1 LGSLVVTHPFHP
13 LRGHRLD
20 VLQTRRWGASRMYVC
35 DGGLLGSVVLSEE
48 ATDRGPEAAE
58 RPLTVEVLAGLAVLV
73 ADLAGER
80 GVAR

>member
-1 LGSLVVTHPFHP
+1 MVTHPFHP
-13 LRGHRLD
+13 LHGRRLD
-20 VLQTRRWGASRMYVC
+20 VLGIRRWGASCMYVC

-48 ATDRGPEAAE
+48 ATDRGPEPAE
-58 RPLTVEVLAGLAVLV
+58 RLLTLEVLAGLAALV